1 MASSLTRPTPITIP
15 WASLGNKRTIPTESQ
30 ILEAGGDGKASY
42 PDGYPPLCGTP
53 LVSGG
58 KPPSILDENGILFDI
73 TSNLRF
79 LLAGGCP
86 KFDADMATAING
98 YPVGAIL
105 QDNAGVNTYLNVV
118 DGNSVDFNSTPSSIG
133 VSWLLHSGKNTF
145 SLGQV
150 GWERIPTGRIWQWGL
165 SSIVPPGSSLAITFP
180 MAFPSAVFVPSLTF
194 ANVGNDSTV
203 GDAKIGQVRALT
215 LSQMTI
221 RNLSATEGAQFF
233 WTVIGK

>member
-1 MASSLTRPTPITIP
+1 MASLLIQPTPITVP
-15 WASLGNKRTIPTESQ
+15 FASSGNKREIPTTSQ
-30 ILEAGGDGKASY
+30 IGEVGGDGKASY

-53 LVSGG
+53 LTSGG

-86 KFDADMATAING
+86 KFDADMATAIDG

-118 DGNSVDFNSTPSSIG
+118 DGNSVNFNSTPSSIG

-150 GWERIPTGRIWQWGL
+150 GWERIPTGRICQWGL
-165 SSIVPPGSSLAITFP
+165 SSIVPPDSSLAITFP

-221 RNLSATEGAQFF
+221 RNLSETEGAQFF